1 MKARWLPIAVTVALL
16 AGFPPSAS
24 GSAKAAGAQLASASV
39 NTTAATS
46 ATAVCGTGT
55 QNPTTNNVTDYRLDT
70 NVVAPGRWSYLNLY
84 TPDTPS
90 LLVKGGTGAFAADEW
105 AADLTKPEHAWYV
118 KADGSIGTDD
128 RPIAEAYSVSD
139 AQDGKTLHIKG
150 TFTSPGG
157 RFRILQTTDGDSSKV
172 LGPYTSLFD
181 YTGVAASFD
190 LTVKAALGQ
199 DLLFVSDK
207 VSTWWVAGKLGATI
221 TTENAPTTA
230 AVSASPDAGSV
241 KAGTPVTLTSATN
254 NACIS
259 YTTDGSDP
267 LTSATKATYTAPIA
281 ITADTD
287 LKAVA
292 VADNYAPSAVAD
304 LTYVLSEPFRAFAG
318 ENQGALS
325 GLVANIQWDRMDVDW
340 NTIEPSKGTIN
351 QAALDEYKRQ
361 FTEAKSH
368 GITILPVLGY
378 TAGWAA
384 NRTGYSYTLHDQTFE
399 YGPVT
404 AENGDKLTRQL
415 VTKDATGKV
424 LSTETVQTSAGR
436 TPPASS
442 ADWTS
447 YVNTVIAALKPLGIT
462 YYQVWNEA
470 YPTSGFW
477 TGGMDQY
484 MQLIHLPAVKVIH
497 DAGAKVVYGGWICG
511 APLSEYVALLDKY
524 DAWKGIDVFDMH
536 YMPVGA
542 MDTLYQTAKER
553 GVANPAVWQTEL
565 GFTTQ
570 DKFIADVYPRV
581 FHWALSKGGTNLDQ
595 FKLIYFAAWSPNDP
609 AAFGYNRTL
618 IGGSDLTPKGKTLTT
633 LANLL
638 RGSKAKTYDAF
649 TTSPGLKPDLN
660 ENLSTANGFLLD
672 DRRIVLAIDLKRQ
685 NDANIF
691 QDATTGDTLHL
702 DFGNPMMTITLK
714 NVSSVKKLERVDL
727 YGNRIPL
734 TWKSLGGGRVQVQV
748 PIIDADPTVH
758 TLNQK
763 ENEDIFYLAL
773 QQG

>member
-1 MKARWLPIAVTVALL
+1 VN
-16 AGFPPSAS
+16 S
-24 GSAKAAGAQLASASV
+24 ASASV
-39 NTTAATS
+39 TAASAATTTAA
-46 ATAVCGTGT
+46 ACGPGT
-55 QNPTTNNVTDYRLDT
+55 QNPSTGNVTDYRLDT
-70 NVVAPGRWSYLNLY
+70 NVVGPGRWSYLNLY

-90 LLVKGGTGAFAADEW
+90 MLVKGGSGAFAADEW
-105 AADLTKPEHAWYV
+105 ASDLTKPEHAWYV

-139 AQDGKTLHIKG
+139 AQVGRTVHLKG
-150 TFTSPGG
+150 AFSSPGG
-157 RFRILQTTDGDSSKV
+157 RFRVLESNDGDSSKV
-172 LGPYTSLFD
+172 LGPYTTLYD

-190 LTVKAALGQ
+190 LSVTAASGQ

-207 VSTWWVAGKLGATI
+207 VSTWWVAGKLSATI

-241 KAGTPVTLTSATN
+241 KAGTPVTLTSATP

-267 LTSATKATYTAPIA
+267 QTSATRTTYTKPIVIA
-281 ITADTD
+281 ADTD

-292 VADNYAPSAVAD
+292 VADSYAPSAVTD
-304 LTYVLSEPFRAFAG
+304 LPYALSEPFRAFAG

-340 NTIEPSKGTIN
+340 NSIEPSKGNID
-351 QAALDEYKRQ
+351 QAALNEYKRQ

-368 GITILPVLGY
+368 GITVLPVLGY

-384 NRTGYSYTLHDQTFE
+384 NRTGYSYSFHNQTFE

-415 VTKDATGKV
+415 ITKDAKGKV

-436 TPPASS
+436 TPPANS

-447 YVNTVIAALKPLGIT
+447 YVGTVLAALKPLGIT

-484 MQLIHLPAVKVIH
+484 MNLIHLPAVKVIH
-497 DAGAKVVYGGWICG
+497 AAGAKVVYGGWICG

-524 DAWKGIDVFDMH
+524 NAWKGIDVFDMH
-536 YMPVGA
+536 YMPIAA
-542 MDTLYQTAKER
+542 MDTLYQTAKKR

-581 FHWALSKGGTNLDQ
+581 FHWALSKGGGTNLDQ

-618 IGGSDLTPKGKTLTT
+618 LSGSDLSPKGKTLTT

-638 RGSKAKTYDAF
+638 RGSKATTYDAF
-649 TTSPGLKPDLN
+649 STSPGLKPDLN
-660 ENLSTANGFLLD
+660 ENLSAANGFLLD
-672 DRRIVLAIDLKRQ
+672 DKRIVLALDLKRQ

-702 DFGNPMMTITLK
+702 DFGSPMMTVTL
-714 NVSSVKKLERVDL
+714 NNISSVKKLERVDL